1 MDQGAH
7 VHFDGRQSL
16 SQLIVDLT
24 GNSLPLFFSN
34 ALQTPS
40 ECMQLFKRILQVY
53 GLFRNVA
60 CNRK

>member
-16 SQLIVDLT
+16 PQLIVDLT
-24 GNSLPLFFSN
+24 GNSFPLFLSN

-40 ECMQLFKRILQVY
+40 KCAQLFKGTLQ
-53 GLFRNVA
+53 L
-60 CNRK
+60 